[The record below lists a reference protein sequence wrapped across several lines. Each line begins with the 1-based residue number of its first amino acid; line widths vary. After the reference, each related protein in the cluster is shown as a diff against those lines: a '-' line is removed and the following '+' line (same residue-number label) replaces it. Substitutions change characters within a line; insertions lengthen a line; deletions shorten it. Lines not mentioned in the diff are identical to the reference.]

1 MKRIAFVLS
10 SCALLATGLV
20 ARSWADGPKVFEG
33 HLVGG
38 VPNVTVRG
46 INAGGAPWTVRN
58 SDVELSTSGHLR
70 IRCRGLLITSGALAS
85 GDPVPAGLVGTVGP
99 VTMVE
104 AALTF
109 NGPGGGTPVTILNSD
124 PVPLSTT
131 GDFSLDTMVTIP
143 AGVAQPILLIRIATA
158 GGPGPWIAVA
168 ETDGEDD

>member
-1 MKRIAFVLS
+1 MKRAAFILS
-10 SCALLATGLV
+10 PFVVVALGLA
-20 ARSWADGPKVFEG
+20 AHAWADNKNAAEG

-46 INAGGAPWTVRN
+46 INAGGAPWTVKN
-58 SDVELSTSGHLR
+58 SNVQLSASGHLR
-70 IRCRGLLITSGALAS
+70 IRCRGLLIVAGALAS
-85 GDPVPAGLVGTVGP
+85 GDPVPASLVGTVGP

-131 GDFSLDTMVTIP
+131 GDFSLDTNVTIP

-158 GGPGPWIAVA
+158 SGPGPWIAVA
-168 ETDGEDD
+168 EFEGGD